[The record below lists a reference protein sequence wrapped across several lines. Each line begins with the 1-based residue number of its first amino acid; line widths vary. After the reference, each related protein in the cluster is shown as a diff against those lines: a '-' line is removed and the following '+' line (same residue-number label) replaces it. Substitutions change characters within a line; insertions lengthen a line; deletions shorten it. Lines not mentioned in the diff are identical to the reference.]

1 MYVNNAAMGWIWELL
16 SEKWKYCVL
25 NGEHQPSYL
34 DGLVEY
40 GRDFV
45 VVVVAIACSRHDRGE
60 TRINWN
66 SEGEGNTSE

>member
-1 MYVNNAAMGWIWELL
+1 MDLRVVVREVEIL
-16 SEKWKYCVL
+16 CL

-45 VVVVAIACSRHDRGE
+45 VVVAIACSRHDRGE
-60 TRINWN
+60 TRMNWN
-66 SEGEGNTSE
+66 SEGEGSTSE

>member
-25 NGEHQPSYL
+25 NGEQQPSYL

-40 GRDFV
+40 GRDF